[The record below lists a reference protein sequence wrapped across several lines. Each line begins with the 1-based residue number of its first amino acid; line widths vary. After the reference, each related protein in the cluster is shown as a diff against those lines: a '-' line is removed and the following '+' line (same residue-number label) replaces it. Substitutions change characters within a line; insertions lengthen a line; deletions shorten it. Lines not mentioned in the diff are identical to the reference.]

1 MKNRFQVKQGI
12 AVAVTGF
19 AIFSASAVTIAAPDK
34 PVTDGY
40 NARFQKLDANRDG
53 LLSRNE
59 VRHIENYARAF
70 DQADGN
76 RDGRLNPDEFVMAES
91 IHDRAQAAAYVD
103 DSVITA
109 KVKGSLLREMKS
121 LKVSVETHRGSV
133 LLSGF
138 VDDEAQVKKALQ
150 VASSVDGVQSVKN
163 GLVVK

>member
-1 MKNRFQVKQGI
+1 MKNRFPVKQGI
-12 AVAVTGF
+12 VVAVTGF
-19 AIFSASAVTIAAPDK
+19 AVLYGVAMAAQDK
-34 PVTDGY
+34 PVTDGH
-40 NARFQKLDANRDG
+40 NVRFQKLDVNRDG
-53 LLSRNE
+53 QLSRDE
-59 VRHIENYARAF
+59 VRHIANYARAL

-76 RDGRLNPDEFVMAES
+76 RDGRLNQDEFIMAES

-109 KVKGSLLREMKS
+109 KVKGSLLKEMKS
-121 LKVSVETHRGSV
+121 LKVSVETHRGNV

-163 GLVVK
+163 GLVVVK

>member
-1 MKNRFQVKQGI
+1 MKNRFHVKQGI

-19 AIFSASAVTIAAPDK
+19 AILSGAAIAAPDK
-34 PVTDGY
+34 PVTDGH
-40 NARFQKLDANRDG
+40 NVRFQKLDANRDG
-53 LLSRNE
+53 LLSRDE
-59 VRHIENYARAF
+59 VRHIDNYARAF

-76 RDGRLNPDEFVMAES
+76 RDGRLNKDEFIMAES
-91 IHDRAQAAAYVD
+91 IHDRAQATAYVD

-109 KVKGSLLREMKS
+109 KVKGSLLKEMKS